1 MAEEVIEIKYTR
13 AKFHRRLF
21 ANLVDI
27 LIFALLFVGC
37 FIGFRSLVVN
47 SSTYKT
53 NEAQL
58 VQIKRDSGIFINDPS
73 GALRDVITVYNNDE
87 ALSMG
92 QKKSKTINA
101 INSFHNY
108 VKEVCSNEI
117 YQMIMTDYDEFRLEI
132 KEGNNY
138 YFILENGEIKETG
151 DFLESKYYQNVYAKY
166 VDKYCQAYLIKYI
179 PSYYD
184 LTKYMSNMLIFVEI
198 APSYLIA
205 GILTYLIPPLIFRK
219 GKKTLG
225 KALYK
230 IGLVDSRLLN
240 CTYPRF
246 FARFAIFYFGELI
259 LSLLSFGLPYIV
271 SFSIMVFSKK
281 KQGFPDYMLGLQEI
295 DTSKTKIYN
304 SMEEIQLDQI
314 TPHRKPVDFT
324 SVIKR

>member
-73 GALRDVITVYNNDE
+73 GALRDVITIFNNDD

-92 QKKSKTINA
+92 QKKNKAKNA
-101 INSFHNY
+101 ITTFFEY
-108 VKEVCSNEI
+108 AEEVCSPEV
-117 YQMIMTDYDEFRLEI
+117 YLTMTKEYDDFRLEL
-132 KEGNNY
+132 KEGETY
-138 YFILENGEIKETG
+138 YFVIDNGEIKETG
-151 DFLESKYYQNVYAKY
+151 ELLESKYYENVYAKY
-166 VDKYCQAYLIKYI
+166 IDKYCQAYLVKYI
-179 PSYYD
+179 PHYYD
-184 LTKYMSNMLIFVEI
+184 LTKYMSNMLILCEI
-198 APSYLIA
+198 APSYLVS
-205 GILTYLIPPLIFRK
+205 GILTYLVPPLFFRK

-225 KALYK
+225 KALYR

-246 FARFAIFYFGELI
+246 FARFAIFYFGELL

-281 KQGFPDYMLGLQEI
+281 KQGFPDYMLDLQEV
-295 DTSKTKIYN
+295 DTSKAKIYN
-304 SMEEIQLDQI
+304 SLEEVTVDQI